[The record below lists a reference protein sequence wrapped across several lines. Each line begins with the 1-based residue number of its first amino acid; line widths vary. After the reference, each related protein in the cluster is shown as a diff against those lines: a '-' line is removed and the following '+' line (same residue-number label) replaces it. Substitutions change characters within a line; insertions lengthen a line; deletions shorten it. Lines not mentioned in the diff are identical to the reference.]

1 MFNNTDLN
9 NITLIILSKV
19 MGCCLNK
26 KKQREEEIYINPD
39 VEEPRLNIHHYFLTD
54 DDDRQDKF
62 FFRPIP
68 ENVVIF

>member
-1 MFNNTDLN
+1 
-9 NITLIILSKV
+9 
-19 MGCCLNK
+19 MGCCLKK

-39 VEEPRLNIHHYFLTD
+39 VEEPRLNIHNYFFTD
-54 DDDRQDKF
+54 GDNRRDKF